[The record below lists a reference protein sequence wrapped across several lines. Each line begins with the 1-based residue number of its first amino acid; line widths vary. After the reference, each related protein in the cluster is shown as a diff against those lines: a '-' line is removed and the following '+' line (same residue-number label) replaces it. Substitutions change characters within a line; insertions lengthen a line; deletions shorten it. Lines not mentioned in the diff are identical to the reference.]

1 MVEEAYC
8 VDGCMEA
15 VTLGL
20 SEPRPGSIDRRA
32 VFVVGSD
39 VRLLRMPNV
48 GVTESGFLEDEDK
61 NSRTGLMRYLLLE
74 VLVLST
80 DISCSPDR
88 LVRHQAEFK

>member
-1 MVEEAYC
+1 MVEEAYG

-20 SEPRPGSIDRRA
+20 SEPRPRSMDRRGA
-32 VFVVGSD
+32 FVVGSD
-39 VRLLRMPNV
+39 AMLLRTPNV

-61 NSRTGLMRYLLLE
+61 NSRTGLMRFLLLE

-80 DISCSPDR
+80 EISCSPDC